1 MIFLV
6 IFILFRSP
14 RSIQN
19 TEAINTGG
27 RIHGDTVFLMIY
39 FYDFLTISG
48 MFNGLIDCIS
58 VSSLSIVYW
67 FSVLDRGPI
76 DLSNAISP
84 NKIHGW
90 TPQLLTVPCGFTI
103 IFC

>member
-1 MIFLV
+1 MNFLV
-6 IFILFRSP
+6 IFLLFRSP

-19 TEAINTGG
+19 TKAINTGAI
-27 RIHGDTVFLMIY
+27 IHGDTVFLIIY

-48 MFNGLIDCIS
+48 MFNGLIDGIS
-58 VSSLSIVYW
+58 ASSLSIVYW
-67 FSVLDRGPI
+67 FSVLDRGTI

-84 NKIHGW
+84 NEIHGW
-90 TPQLLTVPCGFTI
+90 TPQLLTVPCGFTV